1 MLLSPLGYAVTP
13 ALKGCFN
20 TDDFVTAFSMQPL
33 LFILDI
39 GTSVSGVNLMLL
51 CFCQGNVRNPFL
63 FLYSQGSPGTENG
76 LDSSLNE

>member
-51 CFCQGNVRNPFL
+51 CFCEKPFPVPIQSGESRDREWL
-63 FLYSQGSPGTENG
+63 G
-76 LDSSLNE
+76 